1 MFKPDL
7 CLDITAVHVEKK
19 KKKKGDIEYE
29 KKMAKNDSKVTTLK
43 L

>member
-29 KKMAKNDSKVTTLK
+29 KKWQKMTAKL
-43 L
+43 LH